1 MRDGTSSLGLWL
13 WQFGWLAWP
22 LLALLL
28 WRLWRWRRHGWPARV
43 TGLLVL
49 GFVLCL
55 ADARFVE
62 PALVTVHKTTLQ
74 MPIAS
79 AADIALISDLHVGRF
94 KDQRYLQRVVD
105 RLNAMPL
112 DAVLIAGDFYGEY
125 DGRPLAELLAPLK
138 GLRHPVYAVPG
149 NHDEGPPDGRAVMAE
164 LQATLKAL
172 GVHPIQGAHA
182 DLGAFT
188 LVGLGDRWAGHDGL
202 APLRA
207 APPGKP
213 VVLLMHNPDSAMQL
227 QRDQVALALAGH
239 THGGQLRIPGLYRR
253 AIPCEHPFDRGLHGF
268 GPVPVFVTTGLGE
281 TAVPLRWMNPPVID
295 VLRLRSPGATMA
307 EDND

>member
-1 MRDGTSSLGLWL
+1 MRDGTSNLGLWL

-22 LLALLL
+22 LFALLL
-28 WRLWRWRRHGWPARV
+28 WRLWRSRGVAARAA
-43 TGLLVL
+43 LLL
-49 GFVLCL
+49 PL
-55 ADARFVE
+55 ASVACFIDARFVE
-62 PALVTVHKTTLQ
+62 PALLTVHETTLQ
-74 MPIAS
+74 LPIA
-79 AADIALISDLHVGRF
+79 APADIALVSDLHVGRF

-125 DGRPLAELLAPLK
+125 DGRPLAGLLAPLK

-149 NHDEGPPDGRAVMAE
+149 NHDEGPPDGRPVMAE
-164 LQATLKAL
+164 LQAALKAL
-172 GVHPIQGAHA
+172 GVHPVQGAHA

-202 APLRA
+202 APLHA
-207 APPGKP
+207 APRDKP

-227 QRDQVALALAGH
+227 QRGEAALALAGH

-295 VLRLRSPGATMA
+295 VLRLRSAGP
-307 EDND
+307 D